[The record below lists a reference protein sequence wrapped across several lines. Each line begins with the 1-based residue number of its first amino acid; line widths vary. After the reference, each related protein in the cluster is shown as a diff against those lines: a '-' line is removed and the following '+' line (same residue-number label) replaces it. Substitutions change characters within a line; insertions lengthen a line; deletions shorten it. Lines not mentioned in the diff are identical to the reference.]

1 MASKPAI
8 TSHVWSVDRYPDG
21 RLRFNCRN
29 CSLSC
34 ADADTTPFDDGVC
47 PKNGSPSDAFRE
59 PFREPPVDIAL
70 LTEMRNLLRQIAK
83 RLEESKML

>member
-47 PKNGSPSDAFRE
+47 PKNGLPSQALKV
-59 PFREPPVDIAL
+59 PSADIAL
-70 LTEMRNLLRQIAK
+70 LTEMRDLLKSIDK
-83 RLEESKML
+83 RLNESKML